1 MKHYFKKKLIFQHRE
16 QIQVDRMRSD
26 TIKKGLQ
33 RAPHRSLLR
42 ACGVTDEEMKKPFIG
57 VANSFTDIVPG
68 HIHLNQIAEAVKLG
82 ISQAGGVP
90 FEFSTMAICDG
101 IAMNHEGMR
110 YSLASREIVADTVES
125 MAQAHQF
132 DALVLIPTC
141 DKIVP
146 GMLMAAARL
155 DIPSIVVTGGPM
167 LPGIFKDEP
176 VDLINVYEAVGAVN
190 AGKMTEE
197 ELRELEKCAC
207 PGAGS
212 CAGLFTANTM
222 ACLTEA
228 MGMSL
233 PGCASSHAV
242 SGKKIQIARSSGR
255 QILQLLEKNLTP
267 SQIMTQEAFENA
279 VMVDL
284 ALGGSTNT
292 TLHLPAIAYEL
303 EDKGVKVNLDLFEEY
318 NKKIPHIASISP
330 SGKHTMLD
338 LEQAGGIPAVLKVL
352 EKELNDEVLTCTAQ
366 SLKDNIKDA
375 SVLDSEI
382 IKPLNNPV
390 HKEGG
395 LAILKGNLAPDGA
408 VVKQGAIDSDMLVHE
423 GPARVYESEE
433 ECVNAINQGEI
444 KEGDVIIIR
453 YEGPKGGPGMREML
467 NPTSAISGMG
477 IKSVAL
483 ITDGRF
489 SGGTRGPC
497 IGHVSPEAAAEGP
510 LAAVKNGD
518 IIKIDIPLRKLD
530 IKVTPEEI
538 DERIKKAVKPDRH
551 VKGWL
556 ARYRKLATSA
566 DKGAILK

>member
-1 MKHYFKKKLIFQHRE
+1 M
-16 QIQVDRMRSD
+16 
-26 TIKKGLQ
+26 Q

-42 ACGVTDEEMKKPFIG
+42 ACGVTEEDMEKPFIG
-57 VANSFTDIVPG
+57 VANSFTNIVPG
-68 HIHLNQIAEAVKLG
+68 HIHLNELAEAVKLG

-125 MAQAHQF
+125 MAQAHQL

-167 LPGIFKDEP
+167 LPGKYNGET
-176 VDLINVYEAVGAVN
+176 VDLINVYEAVGAVK
-190 AGKMTEE
+190 AGKMTED
-197 ELRELEKCAC
+197 ELLELEKCAC

-233 PGCASSHAV
+233 PGCATSHAV
-242 SGKKIQIARSSGR
+242 SAEKRQIAHSSGR
-255 QILQLLEKNLTP
+255 QIIELLERNITP
-267 SQIMTQEAFENA
+267 SKIMSQKAFKNA
-279 VMVDL
+279 VIVDL

-303 EDKGVKVNLDLFEEY
+303 EDKGVKVNLDLFQDY
-318 NKKIPHIASISP
+318 SIKIPHIASISP
-330 SGKHTMLD
+330 AGKHSMLD
-338 LEQAGGIPAVLKVL
+338 LDQAGGIPAVLKVL
-352 EKELNDEVLTCTAQ
+352 ENELHDDAVTCTAQ
-366 SLKDNIKDA
+366 SLKDNIKSA
-375 SVLDSEI
+375 RVLDSTVI
-382 IKPLNNPV
+382 RPLDNPV
-390 HKEGG
+390 HREGG
-395 LAILKGNLAPDGA
+395 LAILKGTLAPDGA
-408 VVKQGAIDSDMLVHE
+408 VVKQGAIDSEMLIHE
-423 GPARVYESEE
+423 GPAQVFESEE
-433 ECVNAINQGEI
+433 ECVKAINQGI
-444 KEGDVIIIR
+444 IQEGDVVVIR

-467 NPTSAISGMG
+467 NPTAAISGMG

-497 IGHVSPEAAAEGP
+497 IGHVSPEAAANGP
-510 LAAVKNGD
+510 IATVKNGD
-518 IIKIDIPLRKLD
+518 IIKIDIHKRRLD
-530 IKVTPEEI
+530 FEVSPVEI
-538 DERIKKAVKPDRH
+538 EERIKNAVIPERNI
-551 VKGWL
+551 KGWL
-556 ARYRKLATSA
+556 SRYRKLVTSA
-566 DKGAILK
+566 DKGAILR